1 MTLLPPSGF
10 SDSREL
16 SDVECDRDRDRGRD
30 REWQSLSTGTR
41 HGGSLSRL
49 PIEAVE
55 SMLARYQQRKE
66 QERQEFTIHV

>member
-16 SDVECDRDRDRGRD
+16 SDVECDRDRDRDRGERD
-30 REWQSLSTGTR
+30 RDRDRDWQGLATGTR
-41 HGGSLSRL
+41 HGGSLGRL

-55 SMLARYQQRKE
+55 SMLARYRHE
-66 QERQEFTIHV
+66 PP

>member
-16 SDVECDRDRDRGRD
+16 IEAEQ
-30 REWQSLSTGTR
+30 REGNNWRQRNGDQTLVVGSSSSGTGSGNR
-41 HGGSLSRL
+41 HGGSLGRL

-55 SMLARYQQRKE
+55 TMLAR
-66 QERQEFTIHV
+66 